1 MTDSKAKSSETV
13 CSTVAVSNGNNS
25 QVSAKGQYSFECF
38 DADGNLKWSDT
49 ADNLVV
55 STGAQ
60 LMNQNFFAGSGYTAA
75 WYVGLINA
83 SPSPSFAAADTMG
96 SHAGW
101 AEVAPYSNATRPACS
116 FGTAT
121 TASPSVIS
129 NSASVA
135 VFNVNATATVYGAFL
150 VSNSTKSGTTGNLF
164 SEAGFTAGSRSVVS
178 GDTLQV
184 TYTFT
189 LTPT

>member
-1 MTDSKAKSSETV
+1 MLNNASSSDTVLSSVNTLNSSENIV
-13 CSTVAVSNGNNS
+13 G
-25 QVSAKGQYSFECF
+25 AKGQYSFECF

-55 STGAQ
+55 NTGAQ
-60 LMNQNFFAGSGYTAA
+60 LMNQTFFAGSGYTAA

-83 SPSPSFAAADTMG
+83 SPSPTFSSIDTMA

-101 AEVAPYSNATRPACS
+101 AEVAPYNNATRPACS

-121 TASPSVIS
+121 TANPSVIG
-129 NSASVA
+129 NSANVA
-135 VFNVNATATVYGAFL
+135 VFNIGATATVYGAFL
-150 VSNSTKSGTTGNLF
+150 ANSNTKSGTTGTLL
-164 SEAGFTAGSRSVVS
+164 SEAVFIAGSRSVAS

-184 TYTFT
+184 TYTFN
-189 LTPT
+189 LTSL